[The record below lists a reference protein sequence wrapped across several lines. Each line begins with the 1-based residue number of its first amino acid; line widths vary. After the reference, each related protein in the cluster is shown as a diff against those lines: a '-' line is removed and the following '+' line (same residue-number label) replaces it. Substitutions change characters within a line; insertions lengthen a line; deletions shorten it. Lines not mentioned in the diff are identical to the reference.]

1 MKITKTQLKQII
13 NEELGKSIQGLDE
26 QQRRNLV
33 LSEEIRKLG
42 WTPAEQEELRQLI
55 AEGPIGAAT
64 EFMTGAGTSVAD
76 IKDTDFG
83 TTLGRLEGF
92 IELLEWLLD
101 AIPNLAQKYVARAE
115 DDEVAGGIKT
125 IRFVSRVFGG
135 AGLLLLK
142 ATKGLI
148 GYFQKNPDI
157 AAKLEAAGKITN
169 T

>member
-42 WTPAEQEELRQLI
+42 WTPAEQEELKQLI
-55 AEGPIGAAT
+55 AEGAAT
-64 EFMTGAGTSVAD
+64 EFMTGPGIRVAD

-157 AAKLEAAGKITN
+157 AAKLEAAGKDT
-169 T
+169 